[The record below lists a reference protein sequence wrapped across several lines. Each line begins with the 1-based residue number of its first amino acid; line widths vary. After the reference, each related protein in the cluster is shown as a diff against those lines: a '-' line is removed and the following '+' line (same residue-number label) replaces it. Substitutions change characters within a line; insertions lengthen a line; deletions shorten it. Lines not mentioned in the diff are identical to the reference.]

1 LSIDFTVANNISVGG
16 SIAFISRSGKTD
28 QLRSSVTT
36 SVDSPTI
43 IGFAFAPRVGY
54 ILSVNQMIG
63 IWLKGGVTYFSLKS
77 DSTFMGS
84 SRTLTDTGF
93 SLNLEPE
100 LVVLPVPHFGF
111 TVSGLGD
118 IALSGNHNET
128 TTGAVATST
137 DEGFKVNNFGLALG
151 LLGFI

>member
-1 LSIDFTVANNISVGG
+1 
-16 SIAFISRSGKTD
+16 
-28 QLRSSVTT
+28 VTT
-36 SVDSPTI
+36 SIDSPTV
-43 IGFAFAPRVGY
+43 IGFAFAPRFGY

-63 IWLKGGVTYFSLKS
+63 IWFKGGVTYFSIKS
-77 DSTFMGS
+77 DQTAMFMGS
-84 SRTLTDTGF
+84 SGTQTLTDSGF

-111 TVSGLGD
+111 TISGLGD

-128 TTGAVATST
+128 TTGVVASST
-137 DEGFKVNNFGLALG
+137 DFGLKINNFGLALG